1 MSSPLAPSRSSSPSS
16 SNSRPFDQ
24 AGTLEGFPTPAASIP
39 LGKAQLHQREH
50 TRIFPREL
58 AVIGEM
64 LGSLES
70 LTNAGQRHVMAK
82 IVGFI
87 QTRVS
92 SGAIARTA
100 DRARVTELL
109 DRVRHEA
116 TRPLPVVEAF
126 RDAVGRVLAAPGLLL

>member
-1 MSSPLAPSRSSSPSS
+1 M
-16 SNSRPFDQ
+16 
-24 AGTLEGFPTPAASIP
+24 
-39 LGKAQLHQREH
+39 
-50 TRIFPREL
+50 
-58 AVIGEM
+58 IGEM